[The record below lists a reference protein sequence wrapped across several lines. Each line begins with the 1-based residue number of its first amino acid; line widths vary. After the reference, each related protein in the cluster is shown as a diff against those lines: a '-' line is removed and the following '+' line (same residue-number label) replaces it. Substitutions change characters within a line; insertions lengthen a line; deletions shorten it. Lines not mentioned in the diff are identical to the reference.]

1 MELFI
6 VSIVGVVVAALLF
19 REFGGRRTSVSAV
32 SASIAHSP
40 KSAHWTSNY
49 PESWMTDPAYYWLL
63 GNIYYSQ
70 HQNQVDGDSSDWV
83 TDPSRSYLPGNIYHQ
98 DDSSSASCSCIGSD
112 WMTDPCCSYMPGN
125 IYHDDHFSS
134 SSAFSS
140 DDTWSSSSTSSFGDS
155 WSSSS
160 FSNDD

>member
-6 VSIVGVVVAALLF
+6 VGIIGMVVAVLLF
-19 REFGGRRTSVSAV
+19 REFGGKGTSVSGFT
-32 SASIAHSP
+32 SR
-40 KSAHWTSNY
+40 TSNSFSSADDL
-49 PESWMTDPAYYWLL
+49 PSNWMTDPAYFWMM

-70 HQNQVDGDSSDWV
+70 HHDQVDGDSSDWI

-98 DDSSSASCSCIGSD
+98 DDSLSVSCTCTGSD

-134 SSAFSS
+134 SSTFSS
-140 DDTWSSSSTSSFGDS
+140 DETWSSSSTSSFNDS